1 MILKVLL
8 VIIGIILGLVGSGF
22 CQSAKARDTIT
33 ITLEDYEHI
42 GAVFNSLS
50 IRERHKNLKKQD
62 VALYRCPKC
71 KSYVAEW
78 TEVCECGNKLD
89 WGESE
94 DLHVN
99 KN

>member
-1 MILKVLL
+1 MILKILL
-8 VIIGIILGLVGSGF
+8 VIIGIILGLVCSSL

-33 ITLEDYEHI
+33 MTLEDYEHI
-42 GAVFNSLS
+42 GAVFNRLP

-71 KSYVAEW
+71 GSYIAEW
-78 TEVCECGNKLD
+78 TEVCECGNRLN

-94 DLHVN
+94 DLSVN